1 MTSRE
6 RFLAA
11 CRCAPLDRPP
21 CWIMRQAGR
30 FLPDYRAVRA
40 AHSFAEMVHDPELA
54 AEVTLQPVRRFGF
67 DAAILFS
74 DILAVPEAMGVGYTL
89 KEGEGI
95 EMERRVESR
104 GDVENLVAEDSALF
118 ERIGYVYDAMQQVRG
133 ELGSGTALLGFA
145 GSPWTLA
152 CYLAEGRGAAGGA
165 FTRALHLADEDPAA
179 FRLLMEKLS
188 DAVALHLTLQLCAGA
203 DAVQIFDS
211 WAAAAPSSRY
221 GELSLKW
228 IHRIVSQMPDGV
240 PVIVY
245 AKGVS
250 SKAREIAAS
259 GARIVSVD
267 HSTDL
272 RAVADALPG
281 DVAVQGNLDPAL
293 MEGSPEAVKSAAGRL
308 LESMRGRNGFIANL
322 GHGITPAARA
332 ECVAAFVD
340 AVRNFK

>member
-11 CRCAPLDRPP
+11 CRCEPLDRPP

-30 FLPDYRAVRA
+30 YLPEYRAIRA

-95 EMERRVESR
+95 EMERRIESSD
-104 GDVENLVAEDSALF
+104 DVEALVSEDAELF
-118 ERIGYVYDAMQQVRG
+118 ARLGYVYDAMLHVRG
-133 ELGSGTALLGFA
+133 ELGSETALLGFA

-152 CYLAEGRGAAGGA
+152 CYLAEGRGATGGA
-165 FTRALHLADEDPAA
+165 FTRALLLADEDPSA

-188 DAVALHLTLQLCAGA
+188 DVVALHLTLQLCAGA

-228 IHRIVSQMPDGV
+228 IGHVVSLMPEGV

-250 SKAREIAAS
+250 TQAREIAAC
-259 GARIVSVD
+259 GARVVSVD
-267 HSTDL
+267 HSADL
-272 RAVADALPG
+272 RAVADALP
-281 DVAVQGNLDPAL
+281 VNAAIQGNLDPAL
-293 MEGSPEAVKSAAGRL
+293 MEGAPEAVKIATGRL
-308 LESMRGRNGFIANL
+308 LESMRGRKGFIANL
-322 GHGITPAARA
+322 GHGITPAART
-332 ECVAAFVD
+332 ECVAAFVE